1 MEWKKKYNKIA
12 EFFFWILQNGWESIL
27 CGESNII
34 YDHAATELETLFVLD
49 LRGLMPDGTRFSRLI
64 RALWFNGDDLGDE

>member
-1 MEWKKKYNKIA
+1 MIENPYYVEK
-12 EFFFWILQNGWESIL
+12 
-27 CGESNII
+27 SNII

-64 RALWFNGDDLGDE
+64 RAL